1 MGHHLVFAV
10 LCLISIL
17 YLPSSPRSWVGARAL
32 AVPLRGLRQRRRR
45 GIGDS
50 APPHPALAPT
60 LRLLP
65 AGSTALLLL
74 LCLQHSFPEPSA
86 LYLDLILA
94 TLAVELVCSLTCLL
108 VYTGEND
115 KEPVLIERPF
125 TAGRIPT

>member
-1 MGHHLVFAV
+1 MLLAV
-10 LCLISIL
+10 LHLISIL

-32 AVPLRGLRQRRRR
+32 AVLLRGLRRGQRRGLR
-45 GIGDS
+45 DS
-50 APPHPALAPT
+50 VQPTHART

-65 AGSTALLLL
+65 AGNTALLFL

-86 LYLDLILA
+86 VYLDLILA

-115 KEPVLIERPF
+115 KEPVLIERAF
-125 TAGRIPT
+125 IAGRIPT